1 MMWKDIDD
9 EGNGMEMEIKSKG
22 NVRRQWSVVEG
33 MISRN
38 IEHDNAGDL
47 S

>member
-1 MMWKDIDD
+1 M
-9 EGNGMEMEIKSKG
+9 KSKG
-22 NVRRQWSVVEG
+22 IFDVSGSVVEG

-38 IEHDNAGDL
+38 IEHDNAGVL